1 MNGMLPK
8 IINIQATISIEELLK
23 KPIDSLCV
31 ENPPVAIVVI
41 EWAMLSKTDIPKN
54 Q

>member
-1 MNGMLPK
+1 MNGTLPNIMK
-8 IINIQATISIEELLK
+8 ILATISIFELSK

-41 EWAMLSKTDIPKN
+41 AWLTLSNTDIPKN